1 VIRRTPALVA
11 VLVAAGCAP
20 AEPETLPPN
29 AFAFGV
35 FGDGPYRPT
44 ERGRFERVIEDVNA
58 HQLAFFLHVGDVL
71 WYPCSDE
78 QLAERLRQI
87 NGIRHAVMYTPGD
100 NEWTDCHRNRAGRF
114 RPLERLAHLR
124 KTYFATPSKSLG
136 ATPVSV
142 ESQSADSSW
151 REFVENARW
160 RRGGFL
166 FATIHLVG
174 SGNATERFDGRTAAD
189 DSAVVRRTA
198 AALAWLDAA
207 FAIATRDSLR
217 GVVIAIHTNPRF
229 GPRWRGGNPFQGFLD
244 RLARH
249 ASVFAGQVVVIH
261 GDTHEFHVDHPLAH
275 PETGQPLANFT
286 RLETYGS
293 PDIGWVRVVVDSATG
308 RVLEYEPR
316 LMSRFSW

>member
-1 VIRRTPALVA
+1 MRIARALAA
-11 VLVAAGCAP
+11 VLVAAACAP
-20 AEPETLPPN
+20 AEPKPLPPN

-58 HQLAFFLHVGDVL
+58 HQLAFFLHVGDLL

-78 QLAERLRQI
+78 ELAQRLEQI

-114 RPLERLAHLR
+114 KPLERLSYLR
-124 KTYFATPSKSLG
+124 KTYFANPSKSLG
-136 ATPVSV
+136 ATPLTV

-160 RRGGFL
+160 RRGGFV

-174 SGNATERFDGRTAAD
+174 SRNAMERFDGRTAAD
-189 DSAVVRRTA
+189 DSAVVRRTD
-198 AALAWLDAA
+198 AALAWLDAT
-207 FAIATRDSLR
+207 FAVARRDSLR

-229 GPRWRGGNPFQGFLD
+229 GQRLSGGNPFRGFLD

-249 ASVFAGQVVVIH
+249 TSTFPGQVVVIH
-261 GDTHEFHVDHPLAH
+261 GDTHEFQVDQPLAH
-275 PETGQPLANFT
+275 PETGQSLTNFT